1 MQTAVCQDAIKWKK
15 DAWHLVVIA
24 TDAQFHTAG
33 DGKLAGIYTPN
44 DGLCHLNS
52 STAGGKY
59 MNATLQDY
67 PSVSQ
72 IRQVLF
78 ENRIIPM
85 FAAAGGQESLYKV
98 SNG

>member
-59 MNATLQDY
+59 MNATLQ
-67 PSVSQ
+67 V
-72 IRQVLF
+72 
-78 ENRIIPM
+78 M
-85 FAAAGGQESLYKV
+85 FAVK
-98 SNG
+98 